1 MTPSETSPTTA
12 GPAAAGPAAALA
24 SESLALPV
32 ETFRH
37 DGEVVAVV
45 VRAGARPAATA
56 FVTDTEASL
65 QLGFIVSPAGREI
78 PRHVHRPPVRTLAR
92 SAEVLVVES
101 GTCEMDLYGD
111 DLAPVATVVLR
122 TGDVA
127 LLLRGGHGFRMT
139 EDTVLLEVKQGPYP
153 GPDEKQHF

>member
-12 GPAAAGPAAALA
+12 EPGAAPASATT
-24 SESLALPV
+24 ALPV

-37 DGEVVAVV
+37 DGEVIAVV
-45 VRAGARPAATA
+45 VRAGARAGATA
-56 FVTDTEASL
+56 FVTDAEASL
-65 QLGFIVSPAGREI
+65 QLGFVVSPAGREI
-78 PRHVHRPPVRTLAR
+78 PRHIHRPPIRTVAR
-92 SAEVLVVES
+92 TAEVLIVES

-139 EDTVLLEVKQGPYP
+139 EDTVLLEVKQGPYS
-153 GPDEKQHF
+153 GLDEKRHF